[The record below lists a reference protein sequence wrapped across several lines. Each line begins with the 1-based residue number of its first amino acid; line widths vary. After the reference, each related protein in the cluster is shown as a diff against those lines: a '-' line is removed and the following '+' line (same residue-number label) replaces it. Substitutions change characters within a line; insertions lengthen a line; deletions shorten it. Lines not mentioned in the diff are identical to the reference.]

1 MSAEFKEMFEVTLQ
15 FYTIE
20 EVTPE
25 IFARKIAV
33 ACARNGALY
42 KGERVA
48 ADDVVL
54 EYTGEVTLEPGVVGT
69 MSVRV
74 PEIIQVHP

>member
-1 MSAEFKEMFEVTLQ
+1 MMSDTEMFEVQLE
-15 FYTIE
+15 FYTVE

-25 IFARKIAV
+25 IFARKVAV
-33 ACARNGALY
+33 ACARSGSLY

-48 ADDVVL
+48 AGEYVY